1 MDFKCL
7 FFFSHRWMRNKEGG
21 GVSSVCAA
29 EKGSFGMLFVVVVVV
44 GKRFD
49 YKANIR

>member
-1 MDFKCL
+1 
-7 FFFSHRWMRNKEGG
+7 MRNKEGG

-29 EKGSFGMLFVVVVVV
+29 EKGSFGMLFVVVVV